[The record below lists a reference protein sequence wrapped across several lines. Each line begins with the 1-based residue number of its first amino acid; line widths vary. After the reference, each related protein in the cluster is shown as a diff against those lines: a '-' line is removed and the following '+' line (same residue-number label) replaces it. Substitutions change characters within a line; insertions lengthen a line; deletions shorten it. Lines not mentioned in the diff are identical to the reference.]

1 MQEALAILQKYW
13 KYDEFRSPQDEIIDS
28 VLKGKD
34 TFGLM
39 PTGGGKSI
47 CFQVPALMK
56 DGICLV
62 ISPLVALMK
71 DQVQRLQKLGIKAI
85 ALTGG
90 IRSDEMIAL
99 LDNCEFGNYKF
110 LYLSPERLQSD
121 WILER
126 IKNLPINLIA
136 IDEAHCVSQWGHD
149 FRPAYL
155 KISNLKAHFPK
166 IPFLALTASA
176 TNRVLE
182 DVILQLGLEK
192 PAIFKKSFARK
203 NIAYMVFEVE
213 DKLYRM
219 EQILKKNPQ
228 PSIIYVRNRKS
239 CSETASQLQSMGFKA
254 TYYHG
259 GLSVKEKE
267 KNMGLWMNEDV
278 PIIVATNAFGMGID
292 KSNVKTVIHI
302 HLPESI
308 ESYYQEAGRAGRDE
322 QTDKE
327 GSLNSDENKSNVK
340 QKAFAVLLNSPSDK
354 AQAQSQFINVLPDK
368 QILTQ
373 IYIKLCTYFQIAYG
387 EGINEQFSF
396 NLNHFCQK
404 YSFPT
409 LKTFNAIQFLD
420 RQGVLSLSQEYSEK
434 ITMQFIIESKEVI
447 RYMSLNPNDEPVVL
461 SILRTYPGIYE
472 SQTAINLSLIA
483 KKASC
488 EEAVIHSILEKLKE
502 LAIIDY
508 HKKNNDATIIFNE
521 VREDE
526 RTINKVSKYL
536 ENQNKQ
542 KIAQFESVLQY
553 LNEKNICKSKL
564 ILHYFGEKAE
574 KDCGI
579 CSYCISKKTKVGD
592 TSLILEKIIGLLK
605 IQDLNSRE
613 IQKLTK
619 NSEDTIIFALQDLL
633 ENGKIVVK
641 PNNKYTLKSP
651 LRPSQ
656 KSRE

>member
-13 KYDEFRSPQDEIIDS
+13 KHDEFRSPQDEIIDS
-28 VLKGKD
+28 VLEGKD

-90 IRSDEMIAL
+90 IRSDEMITL

-126 IKNLPINLIA
+126 IKNLPVNLIA

-166 IPFLALTASA
+166 VPFLALTASA

-267 KNMGLWMNEDV
+267 KNMGLWMNENV
-278 PIIVATNAFGMGID
+278 QIIVATNAFGMGID

-302 HLPESI
+302 HLPESM

-327 GSLNSDENKSNVK
+327 GSLNSDENKSKVK

-396 NLNHFCQK
+396 NLNHFCQR
-404 YSFPT
+404 YGFPT

-420 RQGVLSLSQEYSEK
+420 RQGVLSLSQEYSER

-447 RYMSLNPNDEPVVL
+447 RYMSLNPNDEPVIL

-508 HKKNNDATIIFNE
+508 HKKNNDATIVFNE

-526 RTINKVSKYL
+526 RTINRVSKYL

-553 LNEKNICKSKL
+553 INEKNICKSKL

-579 CSYCISKKTKVGD
+579 CSFCISKKTKVSD
-592 TSLILEKIIGLLK
+592 TSLILDKIIGLLK
-605 IQDLNSRE
+605 TQDLNSRE

-619 NSEDTIIFALQDLL
+619 NNEDTIIFALQDLL

-651 LRPSQ
+651 LLPSQ
-656 KSRE
+656 KSRK

>member
-13 KYDEFRSPQDEIIDS
+13 KHDEFRSPQNEIINS
-28 VLKGKD
+28 VLEGKD

-39 PTGGGKSI
+39 PTGGGKSV
-47 CFQVPALMK
+47 CFQVPAMMK
-56 DGICLV
+56 EGICLV

-71 DQVQRLQKLGIKAI
+71 DQVQRLQNLNIKAI

-90 IRSDEMIAL
+90 IQSDEMIAL

-155 KISNLKAHFPK
+155 KISYLKTHFPK
-166 IPFLALTASA
+166 VPFLALTASA

-228 PSIIYVRNRKS
+228 SSIIYVRNRKS
-239 CSETASQLQSMGFKA
+239 CSETASQLQALGFKA
-254 TYYHG
+254 TFYHG

-267 KNMGLWMNEDV
+267 KNMSLWMNEEV
-278 PIIVATNAFGMGID
+278 QIMVATNAFGMGID

-308 ESYYQEAGRAGRDE
+308 ESYYQEAGRAGRNE
-322 QTDKE
+322 E
-327 GSLNSDENKSNVK
+327 
-340 QKAFAVLLNSPSDK
+340 KAFAVLLTSPSDK

-373 IYIKLCTYFQIAYG
+373 IYIKLCTYFRIAYG

-404 YSFPT
+404 YGFPT

-420 RQGVLSLSQEYSEK
+420 RQGILSLSQEYSEK

-447 RYMSLNPNDEPVVL
+447 RYMSLNPNEEPVVL

-472 SQTAINLSLIA
+472 SQTAINLSLIG
-483 KKASC
+483 KKSSYD
-488 EEAVIHSILEKLKE
+488 ETVILSILEKLKN
-502 LAIIDY
+502 LDIIDY

-526 RTINKVSKYL
+526 RTINRVSKYL
-536 ENQNKQ
+536 ETQNKQ
-542 KIAQFESVLQY
+542 KVAQFESVLHY
-553 LNEKNICKSKL
+553 INEKKVCKSKL
-564 ILHYFGEKAE
+564 ILEYFGEKTE
-574 KDCGI
+574 TDCGI
-579 CSYCISKKTKVGD
+579 CSYCISKKKKSSDNSSV
-592 TSLILEKIIGLLK
+592 SEKIIGLLK

-619 NSEDTIIFALQDLL
+619 NSEDEVIFALQNLL
-633 ENGKIVVK
+633 ENNKIAVK
-641 PNNKYTLKSP
+641 PNNKYTLKS
-651 LRPSQ
+651 
-656 KSRE
+656 

>member
-1 MQEALAILQKYW
+1 MQTALSILQKYW
-13 KYDEFRSPQDEIIDS
+13 KYDKFRSPQDEIINS
-28 VLKGKD
+28 VLDGND

-56 DGICLV
+56 NGICLV

-71 DQVQRLQKLGIKAI
+71 DQVQRLQNLGIKAI

-90 IRSDEMIAL
+90 IQSDEMIRL

-155 KISNLKAHFPK
+155 KIINLKFHFPK
-166 IPFLALTASA
+166 VPFLALTASA
-176 TNRVLE
+176 TKTVLN
-182 DVILQLGLEK
+182 DVILELGLEK
-192 PAIFKKSFARK
+192 PAVFQKSFSRK

-213 DKLYRM
+213 DKLYRL

-228 PSIIYVRNRKS
+228 PSIIYVRNRRS
-239 CSETASQLQSMGFKA
+239 CSDTASQLQSLGFK
-254 TYYHG
+254 TTFYHG

-267 KNMGLWMNEDV
+267 KNMSLWMNEEAL
-278 PIIVATNAFGMGID
+278 IIVATNAFGMGID

-322 QTDKE
+322 Q
-327 GSLNSDENKSNVK
+327 
-340 QKAFAVLLNSPSDK
+340 KAFAIVLTSSSDII
-354 AQAQSQFINVLPDK
+354 QAQSQFINVLPDK
-368 QILTQ
+368 VILTQ
-373 IYIKLCTYFQIAYG
+373 IYIKLCTYFRIAYG

-404 YSFPT
+404 YGFPT

-420 RQGVLSLSQEYSEK
+420 RQGILSLSQEYSER

-447 RYMSLNPNDEPVVL
+447 RYMSLNSNEEPIIL
-461 SILRTYPGIYE
+461 SLVRTYPGIYE

-483 KKASC
+483 KKSNSD
-488 EEAVIHSILEKLKE
+488 EAVILSVFEKLKSLE
-502 LAIIDY
+502 IIDY
-508 HKKNNDATIIFNE
+508 HKKSNDATIIFNE

-526 RTINKVSKYL
+526 RTINRVSKYL
-536 ENQNKQ
+536 ANQNKQ
-542 KIAQFESVLQY
+542 KIAQFESVLNY
-553 LNEKNICKSKL
+553 IDEKKVCKSKL
-564 ILHYFGEKAE
+564 ILDYFGEKVE
-574 KDCGI
+574 TNCGI
-579 CSYCISKKTKVGD
+579 CSYCISKKKKSSNGFLV
-592 TSLILEKIIGLLK
+592 SEKIIELLQN
-605 IQDLNSRE
+605 QDLNSRE

-619 NSEDTIIFALQDLL
+619 IGQDEVIFALQNLL
-633 ENGKIVVK
+633 EHNKITIK
-641 PNNKYTLKSP
+641 PNNKYSLK
-651 LRPSQ
+651 
-656 KSRE
+656 